1 MEPYESELLKAWP
14 IFDKV
19 VLEGTIVAVLC
30 SIIDN
35 RGITKNLQQ
44 EEKEWR

>member
-19 VLEGTIVAVLC
+19 VLEGTIVEHTRTRC
-30 SIIDN
+30 Y
-35 RGITKNLQQ
+35 NLSVPQHYHH
-44 EEKEWR
+44 